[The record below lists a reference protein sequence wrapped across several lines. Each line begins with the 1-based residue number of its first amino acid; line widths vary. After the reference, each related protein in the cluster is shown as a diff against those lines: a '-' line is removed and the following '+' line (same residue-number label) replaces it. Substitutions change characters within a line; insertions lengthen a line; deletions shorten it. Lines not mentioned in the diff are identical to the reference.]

1 MARSLEEVGA
11 VDKNKRGVDTAKIF
25 NGVTELD
32 DVMSLREWAEIS
44 LRHGQSAII
53 LKKYHGYYLLSEYLN
68 NGKHYDS

>member
-25 NGVTELD
+25 DGVTELD
-32 DVMSLREWAEIS
+32 DVMSLKEWAEIS

-53 LKKYHGYYLLSEYLN
+53 LKKYHGYHLLSEYN